1 MRPYAPNTSKGRKVA
16 RDDIHHATQDK
27 HGNRTREPSAK
38 AMRHAARQEG
48 RRICKEQPDDQRS

>member
-27 HGNRTREPSAK
+27 HGNRSREPSAK
-38 AMRHAARQEG
+38 AMRHAARREG
-48 RRICKEQPDDQRS
+48 RRQSRDIPDDGE

>member
-1 MRPYAPNTSKGRKVA
+1 MRPYAPDTTKGRKVA
-16 RDDIHHATQDK
+16 RDDIHHRTQDK

-48 RRICKEQPDDQRS
+48 RRLASETTDL

>member
-1 MRPYAPNTSKGRKVA
+1 MRPYAPNTSKGCKVA

-27 HGNRTREPSAK
+27 HGDRSREPSAK

-48 RRICKEQPDDQRS
+48 NRQAREEES